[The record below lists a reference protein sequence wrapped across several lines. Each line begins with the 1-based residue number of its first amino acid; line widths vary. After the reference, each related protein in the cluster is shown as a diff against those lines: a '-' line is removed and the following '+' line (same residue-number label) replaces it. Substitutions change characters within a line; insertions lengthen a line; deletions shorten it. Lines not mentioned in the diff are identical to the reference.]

1 LYYEPGGVVNPWT
14 VLQIVRHSSVGG
26 GVLVVMTSAER
37 DRNDAIVTARDAASH
52 AHVIIDR
59 VFGTAGG
66 FVGQVQGDDF
76 ADTDVTA
83 QGARDLADLLS
94 AVAEHARHFR
104 ELFGSLASGSEPTI
118 STGTGSST
126 GLPLNRKEQY
136 YTATV
141 LPMIIA
147 SDGFAYLHR
156 FLDLCGVHVGRF
168 DDYGRGGMQEFQF
181 FTEYNLAES
190 LKGDDRRRF
199 PDPRPGHDTPDLV
212 LAGPDWL
219 LAVEA
224 KMFHDPDS
232 QALNAQLARQR
243 VVIDYIAGA
252 LNIPPDRVRHV
263 FLLPKELKAPG
274 LDPNVVVYWESVVE
288 AYKVVGPT
296 YWVRILIEALDR
308 YDKLR
313 SQSSIYGANKDA
325 DLTGGEILADHH
337 SAAPTYAYMGR
348 NRGLDGPELA
358 NDIDTGGWRT
368 RRYEVRRDPL
378 EASNWFPVADF
389 VALVDQL

>member
-1 LYYEPGGVVNPWT
+1 VVDPWT
-14 VLQIVRHSSVGG
+14 VLQILRHSSVVG
-26 GVLVVMTSAER
+26 GVLVVMTSADR
-37 DRNDAIVTARDAASH
+37 DRNDAIAAARGAASH
-52 AHVIIDR
+52 AHMIIDR
-59 VFGTAGG
+59 VFGTGDG
-66 FVGQVQGDDF
+66 FVGRVENDDF
-76 ADTDVTA
+76 VDTDVTA

-94 AVAEHARHFR
+94 AVAEHARYFR
-104 ELFGSLASGSEPTI
+104 EVFGSLTSGSEPTI
-118 STGTGSST
+118 STGTASST

-156 FLDLCGVHVGRF
+156 FLDLCGLHVGRF
-168 DDYGRGGMQEFQF
+168 DDHGRVGMQELQF

-190 LKGDDRRRF
+190 LRDDDRRRF
-199 PDPRPGHDTPDLV
+199 PDPWPGHDTPDLV

-252 LNIPPDRVRHV
+252 LNIPADRVRHV
-263 FLLPKELKAPG
+263 FLLPKQLKAPG

-337 SAAPTYAYMGR
+337 SAAPIYAYMGR

-358 NDIDTGGWRT
+358 NDIDAGGWRKH
-368 RRYEVRRDPL
+368 RYEVRREPL
-378 EASNWFPVADF
+378 DASNWFPIADF

>member
-1 LYYEPGGVVNPWT
+1 
-14 VLQIVRHSSVGG
+14 
-26 GVLVVMTSAER
+26 
-37 DRNDAIVTARDAASH
+37 
-52 AHVIIDR
+52 
-59 VFGTAGG
+59 
-66 FVGQVQGDDF
+66 
-76 ADTDVTA
+76 
-83 QGARDLADLLS
+83 
-94 AVAEHARHFR
+94 
-104 ELFGSLASGSEPTI
+104 
-118 STGTGSST
+118 
-126 GLPLNRKEQY
+126 
-136 YTATV
+136 
-141 LPMIIA
+141 
-147 SDGFAYLHR
+147 
-156 FLDLCGVHVGRF
+156 
-168 DDYGRGGMQEFQF
+168 MQKLQF

-263 FLLPKELKAPG
+263 FLLPKLLKAPG

-337 SAAPTYAYMGR
+337 SPAPLYTYMGR

-358 NDIDTGGWRT
+358 NDIDAGGWRT
-368 RRYEVRRDPL
+368 HRYEVRREPL
-378 EASNWFPVADF
+378 DASNWFPIADF